1 MRTMIRV
8 KMPVE
13 AGNKAVQD
21 GSLQKTIT
29 EALQRLKPE
38 AAYFFAEHGVRAA
51 IMIVEM
57 KEPSEIPAIAE
68 PFFTRLNA
76 SVEFI
81 PIMNAEDLKLGLAKF
96 GQKG

>member
-1 MRTMIRV
+1 MIRV

-21 GSLQKTIT
+21 GSLQKTIMD
-29 EALQRLKPE
+29 ALHQLRPE
-38 AAYFFAEHGVRAA
+38 AVYFYAEQGVRTA